1 VDGVDALIERIAG
14 LNGVES
20 MSPTKTTE
28 ELVHHPHMARFP
40 QRWATGP
47 VMGRFLRA
55 LRDEKKI
62 LANVCPR
69 CGRSQLPPREVCAV
83 CRVAVHDFQEVGPE
97 GVLRNFDV
105 VYYASPDPVTGQ
117 SREVPYA
124 SCYVELDGCEG
135 GATLWHE
142 LRETDV
148 SKIRR
153 NARVRAVF
161 EEDGKRTGAT
171 TDIKY
176 FEIIGDENGAGAAPP
191 PGTHGART
199 ADGTDAF
206 VVNGTFALP
215 YNYFAGRVGS
225 TWLVALR
232 DEQKIYGVRHPR
244 TGKVYVP
251 PRQVDERD
259 FTNLTG
265 DWVEVGPEGTVT
277 GFTIIRYPEPYQPL
291 PVPYGLALVR
301 LDGAD
306 TALAHIVRE
315 QDLGRLKSGTRV
327 RAVFSQKRTASILDI
342 AWFEP
347 I

>member
-1 VDGVDALIERIAG
+1 
-14 LNGVES
+14 
-20 MSPTKTTE
+20 
-28 ELVHHPHMARFP
+28 
-40 QRWATGP
+40 
-47 VMGRFLRA
+47 
-55 LRDEKKI
+55 
-62 LANVCPR
+62 
-69 CGRSQLPPREVCAV
+69 
-83 CRVAVHDFQEVGPE
+83 
-97 GVLRNFDV
+97 
-105 VYYASPDPVTGQ
+105 
-117 SREVPYA
+117 
-124 SCYVELDGCEG
+124 
-135 GATLWHE
+135 LWHE

-148 SKIRR
+148 SKLRR
-153 NARVRAVF
+153 DMRVRAVF

-176 FEIIGDENGAGAAPP
+176 FEIVEDSGERSVPPAASGPTTVLTTKNRQYAG
-191 PGTHGART
+191 T
-199 ADGTDAF
+199 ATAHDAF

-259 FTNLTG
+259 FTGLTS

-277 GFTIIRYPEPYQPL
+277 GCTIIRYPEPYQPL
-291 PVPYGLALVR
+291 PTPYGLALVR

-306 TALAHIVRE
+306 TPLAHVVRQ
-315 QDLGRLKSGTRV
+315 QDLDRLKVGARV
-327 RAVFSQKRTASILDI
+327 RAAFAAKRTASILDI

>member
-1 VDGVDALIERIAG
+1 MAPPKMTD
-14 LNGVES
+14 
-20 MSPTKTTE
+20 
-28 ELVHHPHMARFP
+28 ELVHHEHMARFP

-47 VMGRFLRA
+47 AMGRFLRA

-62 LANVCPR
+62 LANVCPN
-69 CGRSQLPPREVCAV
+69 CGRSQVPPREVCAV
-83 CRVAVHDFQEVGPE
+83 CRVAVHDFEEVGPE

-124 SCYVELDGCEG
+124 TCYVELDGSRG

-148 SKIRR
+148 AKLRR
-153 NARVRAVF
+153 NIRVRAVF

-176 FEIIGDENGAGAAPP
+176 FEIIGDSTSAAMPATGRALTTP
-191 PGTHGART
+191 VTEVGTP
-199 ADGTDAF
+199 DSF

-225 TWLVALR
+225 MWLIALR
-232 DEQKIYGVRHPR
+232 DEQRIYGVRHPR

-259 FTNLTG
+259 FTNLTS
-265 DWVEVGPEGTVT
+265 DWVEIGPEGMVT
-277 GFTIIRYPEPYQPL
+277 GYTIIRYPEPYQPL

-306 TALAHIVRE
+306 TALTHIVRE
-315 QDLGRLKSGTRV
+315 QDLERLSIGVRV
-327 RAVFSQKRTASILDI
+327 RAVFAQNRTASILDI

-347 I
+347 V

>member
-1 VDGVDALIERIAG
+1 
-14 LNGVES
+14 
-20 MSPTKTTE
+20 MSPIKITD

-47 VMGRFLRA
+47 IMGRFLRA

-62 LANVCPR
+62 LANVCPQ
-69 CGRSQLPPREVCAV
+69 CGRSQVPPREVCAV
-83 CRVAVHDFQEVGPE
+83 CRVAVTEFEEVGP
-97 GVLRNFDV
+97 GGILRNFDV

-124 SCYVELDGCEG
+124 SGYVELDGCKG

-142 LRETDV
+142 MKETDI
-148 SKIRR
+148 SKLRR
-153 NARVRAVF
+153 DARVRAVF
-161 EEDGKRTGAT
+161 EEDGKRKGAT
-171 TDIKY
+171 SDIKY
-176 FEIIGDENGAGAAPP
+176 FEIVEEEPGSTESAPP
-191 PGTHGART
+191 ATIHDRLSSQPS
-199 ADGTDAF
+199 DAF

-215 YNYFAGRVGS
+215 YNYFAGRIGS

-244 TGKVYVP
+244 TGKVFVP

-259 FTNLTG
+259 FTPLD
-265 DWVEVGPEGTVT
+265 DWVEVGPEGTIT
-277 GFTIIRYPEPYQPL
+277 GFTVVRYAEPYQPL
-291 PVPYGLALVR
+291 PTPYGLALIR

-306 TALAHIVRE
+306 TALTHIVRQ
-315 QDLGRLKSGTRV
+315 QDLDRLKVGVRV
-327 RAVFSQKRTASILDI
+327 RAVFAEKRTASILDI

-347 I
+347 V

>member
-1 VDGVDALIERIAG
+1 
-14 LNGVES
+14 
-20 MSPTKTTE
+20 MSPTKSTD
-28 ELVHHPHMARFP
+28 ELVHHEHMARFP

-47 VMGRFLRA
+47 AMGKFLRA

-69 CGRSQLPPREVCAV
+69 CGRSQVPPREVCAV
-83 CRVAVHDFQEVGPE
+83 CRVAVHDFEEVGPE

-124 SCYVELDGCEG
+124 SCYVELDGCKG

-148 SKIRR
+148 SKLRR
-153 NARVRAVF
+153 DMRVRAVF

-176 FEIIGDENGAGAAPP
+176 FEIIEDRGERSVPPTAGEPTTVSATKSRQDT
-191 PGTHGART
+191 GTAT
-199 ADGTDAF
+199 AQDAF

-259 FTNLTG
+259 FTGLTG
-265 DWVEVGPEGTVT
+265 DWVEVGPEGTVS
-277 GFTIIRYPEPYQPL
+277 GCTIMRYPEPYQPL
-291 PVPYGLALVR
+291 PTPYGLALVR

-306 TALAHIVRE
+306 TVLAHVVRQ
-315 QDLGRLKSGTRV
+315 QDLDRLKVGARV
-327 RAVFSQKRTASILDI
+327 RAVFAAKRTASILDI

>member
-1 VDGVDALIERIAG
+1 
-14 LNGVES
+14 
-20 MSPTKTTE
+20 M
-28 ELVHHPHMARFP
+28 
-40 QRWATGP
+40 
-47 VMGRFLRA
+47 
-55 LRDEKKI
+55 
-62 LANVCPR
+62 
-69 CGRSQLPPREVCAV
+69 
-83 CRVAVHDFQEVGPE
+83 CRVAVHDFEEVGPE
-97 GVLRNFDV
+97 GLLRNFDV
-105 VYYASPDPVTGQ
+105 VYYASPDPVTGE

-124 SCYVELDGCEG
+124 SCYVELDGCKG

-148 SKIRR
+148 SKLRR
-153 NARVRAVF
+153 DVRVRAVF
-161 EEDGKRTGAT
+161 EEDGKRTGAI

-176 FEIIGDENGAGAAPP
+176 FEIIEEGHPAGVLPAVTRSAVVPAAK
-191 PGTHGART
+191 GRRD
-199 ADGTDAF
+199 DGTTTVQDAF

-259 FTNLTG
+259 FTGLTG
-265 DWVEVGPEGTVT
+265 DWIEVGPEGTVT
-277 GFTIIRYPEPYQPL
+277 GFTIIRYHEPYQPL
-291 PVPYGLALVR
+291 PIPYGLALVR

-306 TALAHIVRE
+306 TALAHVVRQ
-315 QDLGRLKSGTRV
+315 QDLDRLKVGARV
-327 RAVFSQKRTASILDI
+327 RAIFAPKRTASILDI

-347 I
+347 L

>member
-1 VDGVDALIERIAG
+1 MPAKKLSDELI
-14 LNGVES
+14 
-20 MSPTKTTE
+20 
-28 ELVHHPHMARFP
+28 HHEHMARFP

-47 VMGRFLRA
+47 VMGKFLRA

-62 LANVCPR
+62 LANVCPQ
-69 CGRSQLPPREVCAV
+69 CGRSQVPPREVCAV
-83 CRVAVHDFQEVGPE
+83 CRVAVDNFEEVGPE

-105 VYYASPDPVTGQ
+105 VFYASPDPVTGQ

-124 SCYVELDGCEG
+124 SCYVELDGCKG

-148 SKIRR
+148 AKLRR
-153 NARVRAVF
+153 DVRVRAVF

-176 FEIIGDENGAGAAPP
+176 FEIIEETAQDAGAAAPTARP
-191 PGTHGART
+191 VTREPTSAGTPT
-199 ADGTDAF
+199 KQDAF

-215 YNYFAGRVGS
+215 YNYFAGKVGS
-225 TWLVALR
+225 TWLIALR

-244 TGKVYVP
+244 TGKVSVP

-259 FTNLTG
+259 FADLTG
-265 DWVEVGPEGTVT
+265 DWVEVGPEGTIT
-277 GFTIIRYPEPYQPL
+277 GFTIVRYSEPYQPL
-291 PVPYGLALVR
+291 PTPYGLALVR

-315 QDLGRLKSGTRV
+315 QDLDRLKVGARF
-327 RAVFSQKRTASILDI
+327 RAVFAAQRKASILDI

-347 I
+347 V

>member
-1 VDGVDALIERIAG
+1 
-14 LNGVES
+14 
-20 MSPTKTTE
+20 MSPTNETD

-47 VMGRFLRA
+47 AMGKFLRA

-69 CGRSQLPPREVCAV
+69 CGRTQLPPREVCAV
-83 CRVAVHDFQEVGPE
+83 CRVAVHDFREVGPA

-124 SCYVELDGCEG
+124 TCYVELDGCSE

-148 SKIRR
+148 SKLRR
-153 NARVRAVF
+153 DIRVRAVF
-161 EEDGKRTGAT
+161 EEDGKRSGAI
-171 TDIKY
+171 TDIKH
-176 FEIIGDENGAGAAPP
+176 FEIVEEDEASGVRRPESGVGGHTSAA
-191 PGTHGART
+191 AST
-199 ADGTDAF
+199 ADSF

-225 TWLVALR
+225 RWLIALR

-259 FTNLTG
+259 FTALSG
-265 DWVEVGPEGTVT
+265 EWVEVRPEGTVT
-277 GFTIIRYPEPYQPL
+277 GFTIVRYAEPYQPL
-291 PVPYGLALVR
+291 PTPYGLALVR

-306 TALAHIVRE
+306 TALAHIVRQ
-315 QDLGRLKSGTRV
+315 QDLDQLSVGGRV
-327 RAVFSQKRTASILDI
+327 RAVFAPARSASILDI

-347 I
+347 L

>member
-1 VDGVDALIERIAG
+1 
-14 LNGVES
+14 
-20 MSPTKTTE
+20 MSPIKTTD

-62 LANVCPR
+62 LANVCPK

-83 CRVAVHDFQEVGPE
+83 CRVAVSEFEEVGPG

-124 SCYVELDGCEG
+124 SCYVELDGCKG

-142 LRETDV
+142 LRETDI
-148 SKIRR
+148 SKLRQDV
-153 NARVRAVF
+153 RVRAVF
-161 EEDGKRTGAT
+161 EEDGKRKGAI

-176 FEIIGDENGAGAAPP
+176 FEIVEEESGSGGSSVAAPV
-191 PGTHGART
+191 PGRVSAEP
-199 ADGTDAF
+199 TDAF

-215 YNYFAGRVGS
+215 YNYFAGRTGS
-225 TWLVALR
+225 AWLVALR
-232 DEQKIYGVRHPR
+232 DEQKIYGVRHPH

-259 FTNLTG
+259 FTPLD

-277 GFTIIRYPEPYQPL
+277 GFTVIRYAEPYQPL
-291 PVPYGLALVR
+291 PTPYGLALVQ

-306 TALAHIVRE
+306 TALVHLVRQ
-315 QDLGRLKSGTRV
+315 QDLDRLTVGARV
-327 RAVFSQKRTASILDI
+327 RAMFAEKRTASILDI

-347 I
+347 V

>member
-1 VDGVDALIERIAG
+1 MAPPKMTD
-14 LNGVES
+14 
-20 MSPTKTTE
+20 
-28 ELVHHPHMARFP
+28 ELVHHEHMARFP

-47 VMGRFLRA
+47 AMGRFLRA

-62 LANVCPR
+62 LANVCPS
-69 CGRSQLPPREVCAV
+69 CGRSQVPPREVCAV
-83 CRVAVHDFQEVGPE
+83 CRVAVHDFEEVGPE

-105 VYYASPDPVTGQ
+105 VYYASPDPVTGH

-124 SCYVELDGCEG
+124 TCYVELDGSKG

-148 SKIRR
+148 SKLRR
-153 NARVRAVF
+153 NVRVRAVF
-161 EEDGKRTGAT
+161 EEDGKRMGAT

-176 FEIIGDENGAGAAPP
+176 FEIIDDGSAAAAAPAT
-191 PGTHGART
+191 GRSLRT
-199 ADGTDAF
+199 PNAEPRTPDAF

-225 TWLVALR
+225 RWLIALR
-232 DEQKIYGVRHPR
+232 DEQKIYGVRHPATR
-244 TGKVYVP
+244 KVYVP

-291 PVPYGLALVR
+291 PIPYGLALVR

-306 TALAHIVRE
+306 TSLTHIVRG
-315 QDLGRLKSGTRV
+315 QDLKRLSVSARV
-327 RAVFSQKRTASILDI
+327 RAVFAQNRTASILDI

-347 I
+347 V

>member
-1 VDGVDALIERIAG
+1 
-14 LNGVES
+14 
-20 MSPTKTTE
+20 MSSPNPTD

-47 VMGRFLRA
+47 VMGKFLRA

-83 CRVAVHDFQEVGPE
+83 CRVAVHDFEEVGPE

-117 SREVPYA
+117 SRDVPYA
-124 SCYVELDGCEG
+124 TCYVELDGCKG

-142 LRETDV
+142 LHETDV
-148 SKIRR
+148 SKLRR
-153 NARVRAVF
+153 NVRVRAVF
-161 EEDGKRTGAT
+161 EEDGKRTGAI
-171 TDIKY
+171 TDIKH
-176 FEIIGDENGAGAAPP
+176 FELIHDLPPAVGLAQADRPRSTPIAA
-191 PGTHGART
+191 ART
-199 ADGTDAF
+199 SDAF
-206 VVNGTFALP
+206 VVEGTFALP

-225 TWLVALR
+225 RWLVALR
-232 DEQKIYGVRHPR
+232 DEQKIYGVRHPA

-265 DWVEVGPEGTVT
+265 DWVEVGPAGSVI
-277 GFTIIRYPEPYQPL
+277 GFTVIRYAEPYQPL
-291 PVPYGLALVR
+291 PTPYGLALVL

-306 TALAHIVRE
+306 TALAHVVRE
-315 QDLGRLKSGTRV
+315 EDLARLSVGARV
-327 RAVFSQKRTASILDI
+327 RAVFAQKRTASILDI

-347 I
+347 LDN

>member
-1 VDGVDALIERIAG
+1 MAPPKMTD
-14 LNGVES
+14 
-20 MSPTKTTE
+20 
-28 ELVHHPHMARFP
+28 ELVHHEHMARFP

-47 VMGRFLRA
+47 AMGRFLRA

-62 LANVCPR
+62 LANVCAN
-69 CGRSQLPPREVCAV
+69 CGRSQVPPREVCAV
-83 CRVAVHDFQEVGPE
+83 CRVAVHDFEEVGPE

-124 SCYVELDGCEG
+124 TCYVELDGSRG
-135 GATLWHE
+135 GSTLWHE

-148 SKIRR
+148 AKLRR
-153 NARVRAVF
+153 NIRVRAVF

-176 FEIIGDENGAGAAPP
+176 FEIIGDSTSAAAPATGRALATP
-191 PGTHGART
+191 VAEVGTP
-199 ADGTDAF
+199 DSF

-225 TWLVALR
+225 RWLIALR
-232 DEQKIYGVRHPR
+232 DEQRIYGVRHPR

-259 FTNLTG
+259 FTNLTS
-265 DWVEVGPEGTVT
+265 DWVEIGPEGMVT
-277 GFTIIRYPEPYQPL
+277 GYTIIRYPEPYQPL

-306 TALAHIVRE
+306 TALTHIVRE
-315 QDLGRLKSGTRV
+315 QDLERLSIGVRV
-327 RAVFSQKRTASILDI
+327 RAVFAQNRTASILDI

-347 I
+347 V